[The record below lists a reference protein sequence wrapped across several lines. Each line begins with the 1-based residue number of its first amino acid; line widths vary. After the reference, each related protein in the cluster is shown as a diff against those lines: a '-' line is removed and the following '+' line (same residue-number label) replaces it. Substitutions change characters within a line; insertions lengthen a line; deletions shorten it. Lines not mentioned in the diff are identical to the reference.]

1 MTMSD
6 SIITRKC
13 RDLDITLHTATSL
26 ATTLDM
32 RDVAGAVVS
41 FGTMGTNASTLQ
53 MWVSHSSTG
62 TFRRLFKTDG
72 SVCDLTLSASSTD
85 GRAYSLPDEVFG
97 TEFLKIVSATT
108 NSTGTTG
115 VVMFKS

>member
-1 MTMSD
+1 MSD
-6 SIITRKC
+6 ATISRKY
-13 RDLDITLHTATSL
+13 RDFDITLHTATSL

-41 FGTMGTNASTLQ
+41 FGTMSTNATSLQ
-53 MWVSHSSTG
+53 MWVSPSSTG
-62 TFRRLFKTDG
+62 TFRRLYKVDG
-72 SVCDLTLSASSTD
+72 SVADLTLAPSSTD

-97 TEFLKIVSATT
+97 VEYLKIVSATT

-115 VVMFKS
+115 IVMFKS

>member
-1 MTMSD
+1 MAD
-6 SIITRKC
+6 SIISRKY
-13 RDLDITLHTATSL
+13 RDFDITLHTATSL

-32 RDVAGAVVS
+32 RDVAGAVLS
-41 FGTMGTNASTLQ
+41 MGTISTNASTLQ
-53 MWVSHSSTG
+53 MWVGTTPTG
-62 TFRRLFKTDG
+62 TFRRLYKSDG
-72 SVCDLTLSASSTD
+72 SVADLTLAPSSTD

-97 TEFLKIVSATT
+97 TEYLKIVSATT

>member
-1 MTMSD
+1 MSE
-6 SIITRKC
+6 SMIRRRN
-13 RDLDITLHTATSL
+13 RDTDITLHTSTAL

-32 RDVAGAVVS
+32 RDVAGAVLS
-41 FGTMGTNASTLQ
+41 IGTISTNTSTLQ
-53 MWVSHSSTG
+53 MWVG
-62 TFRRLFKTDG
+62 TSPSGSFRRLYKVDG
-72 SVCDLTLSASSTD
+72 SAADLTLAPSSTE

-97 TEFLKIVSATT
+97 TEYLKVVSATT

>member
-1 MTMSD
+1 MSD

-32 RDVAGAVVS
+32 RDVAGAVLS
-41 FGTMGTNASTLQ
+41 IGTISTNASTLQ
-53 MWVSHSSTG
+53 MWVSPSSTG
-62 TFRRLFKTDG
+62 TFRRLYKSDG
-72 SVCDLTLSASSTD
+72 SVADLTLAASSTD

-97 TEFLKIVSATT
+97 AEFLKIVSSTT

>member
-1 MTMSD
+1 MSD
-6 SIITRKC
+6 ATISRKY
-13 RDLDITLHTATSL
+13 RDFDITLHTATSL

-41 FGTMGTNASTLQ
+41 FGTMSTSATSLQ
-53 MWVSHSSTG
+53 MWVSPSSTG
-62 TFRRLFKTDG
+62 TFRRLYKVDG
-72 SVCDLTLSASSTD
+72 SVADLTLAPSSTD

-97 TEFLKIVSATT
+97 TEYLKIVSATT
-108 NSTGTTG
+108 NSTGTSG

>member
-1 MTMSD
+1 MAD
-6 SIITRKC
+6 SIISRKY
-13 RDLDITLHTATSL
+13 RDFDITLHTATSL

-32 RDVAGAVVS
+32 RDVAGAVLS
-41 FGTMGTNASTLQ
+41 IGTISTNASTLQ
-53 MWVSHSSTG
+53 MWVSPSSTG

-97 TEFLKIVSATT
+97 AEFLKIVSSTT